1 MDPANLIRMANRIG
15 DFFDVMPDREE
26 ALEGVANHI
35 HKFWEPRMRNALL
48 AWVDAHPGGFS
59 GDIELK
65 PIVLHAIGVYRD
77 RLTPA

>member
-1 MDPANLIRMANRIG
+1 MDHANLIRMANRIG

-48 AWVDAHPGGFS
+48 AWIDEHPAGYA
-59 GDIELK
+59 GDVELK
-65 PIVLHAIGVYRD
+65 PIVLQAISAYRE